1 MHAVRVGALM
11 QVVDGPE
18 FSPVSEMHC
27 LLEAGEI
34 RPAEDNFEAGDK
46 ASLSAEVMLEGP
58 DLCSVAAAAPPP
70 STDARARDAEAAAK
84 ISEWI

>member
-11 QVVDGPE
+11 QVVDGPK
-18 FSPVSEMHC
+18 FSPVSETHC

-34 RPAEDNFEAGDK
+34 RPAKDNLEAGDK